1 MPFLNYFL
9 SGIYYLCTLM
19 FKKYS
24 VGILLIVFLSLTACR
39 SEFER
44 ARQSGDP
51 QQILTLADRY
61 YETGQNQK
69 AQMLYELVISDYRGK
84 PEAEQIIYRYA
95 YTHYNMGQYFS
106 SAHYFKNFATT
117 FVNSAFREE
126 ADYLAA
132 VSHYKQ
138 SPIYRLGQESTYKT
152 IEELQI
158 FVNTYPQSK
167 RVKDC
172 NKLIDELRKKLETK
186 AYNEAKLYFD
196 LRQYQ
201 AALHAFENV
210 LIDFP
215 DTENVEKIRY
225 LQIKSSYLL
234 AVNSVYSKKEERF
247 ETAMKYVELFLR
259 KYPKSKYKKEIK
271 NIRKDIKNNFKILNS

>member
-1 MPFLNYFL
+1 
-9 SGIYYLCTLM
+9 M
-19 FKKYS
+19 FKTYPI
-24 VGILLIVFLSLTACR
+24 GILLIVLLGFTSCR

-44 ARQSGDP
+44 ARQSDDP
-51 QQILTLADRY
+51 KIILKLADRY
-61 YETGQNQK
+61 YQTGQDQK

-84 PEAEQIIYRYA
+84 PEAEQIIFRYA
-95 YTHYNMGQYFS
+95 YTHFNMEQYFS
-106 SAHYFKNFATT
+106 SAHYFKNFANT
-117 FVNSAFREE
+117 FINSKFREE

-138 SPIYRLGQESTYKT
+138 SPTYRLGQENTYKA
-152 IEELQI
+152 IEELQR
-158 FVNTYPQSK
+158 FVNTYPKST

-215 DTENVEKIRY
+215 DTKNVENIRY

-234 AVNSVYSKKEERF
+234 AVNSVYSKKAERF
-247 ETAMKYVELFLR
+247 EAAMKYVTLFLR
-259 KYPKSKYKKEIK
+259 KHPKSKYKREIK
-271 NIRKDIKNNFKILNS
+271 ALQKDIKNNLKKFNS